1 MENNMD
7 ILHRYLDA
15 KGVLDCLSKID
26 CNEHKQKVGK
36 FDYLSWSWA
45 WATLMEHY
53 PQATYE
59 FHEPKTHDD
68 GTVTVFCTVKIDY
81 QSRMMWLPVMDYKN
95 KAVVNPDARQ
105 LNDSMMR
112 CLVKCLAMYGLGH
125 YIYAGE
131 DLPSQEKDVASSKKV
146 KKEANE
152 NEVPTVHNKN
162 EVKEMVDNDI
172 DKLNKNLDNIKKIP
186 NGAEKL
192 GQSI

>member
-1 MENNMD
+1 MND
-7 ILHRYLDA
+7 TLHKYLDS
-15 KGVLDCLSKID
+15 KCVWDTLSKID

-45 WATLMEHY
+45 WATLMNHY

-59 FHEPKTHDD
+59 FHEPKIQAD
-68 GTVTVFCTVKIDY
+68 GTVTVFCTVKIDE

-131 DLPSQEKDVASSKKV
+131 DIPSQEKDTISKKSV

-152 NEVPTVHNKN
+152 NETPPEHKKN
-162 EVKEMVDNDI
+162 EVKESIGDDIQKLKDNL
-172 DKLNKNLDNIKKIP
+172 KSGNLKNIT
-186 NGAEKL
+186 NGTEKL

>member
-1 MENNMD
+1 
-7 ILHRYLDA
+7 
-15 KGVLDCLSKID
+15 
-26 CNEHKQKVGK
+26 
-36 FDYLSWSWA
+36 
-45 WATLMEHY
+45 
-53 PQATYE
+53 
-59 FHEPKTHDD
+59 
-68 GTVTVFCTVKIDY
+68 
-81 QSRMMWLPVMDYKN
+81 MWLPVMDYKN